1 MLTEC
6 ASVWTC
12 WPCVFVPTLLP
23 MLYREEDELISG
35 GVMKAVIQPGA
46 EGGETP
52 RKGDLVG
59 VFA

>member
-1 MLTEC
+1 M
-6 ASVWTC
+6 WTS
-12 WPCVFVPTLLP
+12 WPCVFVPTLLA

-35 GVMKAVIQPGA
+35 GVMKAVIQPGD